1 MMFVPMMFV
10 HCPAC
15 ATPVREGRVFCTDCG
30 ADMPHPDLVAIYNG
44 RSPKGGKRRPLRL
57 RMTLVAALLRAH

>member
-1 MMFVPMMFV
+1 MFFV

-15 ATPVREGRVFCTDCG
+15 ATPVRQGRVFCTDCG

-44 RSPKGGKRRPLRL
+44 WPPKDGSRHPLRL
-57 RMTLVAALLRAH
+57 RVPRVVALLRTH